1 MHTGGQFPTPNH
13 SLSMDRKNFFLG
25 MACIVGAFA
34 LFFLT
39 KPAPKPA
46 GAAASVA
53 QVAAAPVAPTA
64 LSPKANTSLAPS
76 SQSAKPVARADAKAF
91 ILENEHIKVTLS
103 SRGGAISKIE
113 LKKEFADVSKKAI
126 VTFNAGNEEAALALA
141 VKNPASGKLEAV
153 LSEFVVQPGASA
165 NSIMLVGSLDGARV
179 ERTFSFV
186 APKAGETTEAYSL
199 RFATKIIPVAGK
211 PAPSVWV
218 STGCWQPTE
227 GDSANQFLSV
237 LAYDGEDLT
246 RVGLDKFT
254 DSNGFFGLG
263 AHKAQSDHPF
273 ASVAKPLLWVGSGN
287 QFFAS
292 ILHPVDAAARGPRTE
307 VVVFPVPLDAG
318 KRGLHAFA
326 SWETVP
332 AADLSRTLEGD
343 FFVGPKEYA
352 RVAALPD
359 GQVAVLQFSK
369 LLGFISFGAI
379 CKLLL
384 AILGGVHWLLEWS
397 GAWSWGWAIVL
408 LTCLIKLV
416 TWPLTSVQMKA
427 AKKMQKFAKPM
438 QDIREKHKDNPEK
451 MQKELMKLYTENKI
465 NPFAGCLPILIQMP
479 IFFGLY
485 TAFQTTVELRLHSF
499 LWIHDLS
506 APDTIFHLGGFP
518 VNLLPI
524 LMGLSMWQSMRMTP
538 QPSTDSSQK
547 TIFLMMTL
555 LFPVICYPMPAALT
569 LYMTIQNLLTILQTW
584 LTKEEPDVE
593 VIPPAA
599 KKVKG

>member
-1 MHTGGQFPTPNH
+1 
-13 SLSMDRKNFFLG
+13 MDRKNFFLG

-39 KPAPKPA
+39 KPAAKPA
-46 GAAASVA
+46 GAPAPAA
-53 QVAAAPVAPTA
+53 QVAPASATPAALNA
-64 LSPKANTSLAPS
+64 KANTSLAPS
-76 SQSAKPVARADAKAF
+76 AQSAKPIARAEAKSF
-91 ILENEHIKVTLS
+91 VIENELIKVTLS

-113 LKKEFADVSKKAI
+113 LKKEFADVSKKGI
-126 VTFNAGNEEAALALA
+126 VTFNAGNDESALALA
-141 VKNPASGKLEAV
+141 VKNQATGKLEAV
-153 LSEFVVQPGASA
+153 LSEFVAQPGASA
-165 NSIMLVGSLDGARV
+165 NAITLVGSLDGARV

-199 RFATKIIPVAGK
+199 RFATKVIPAAGK
-211 PAPSVWV
+211 PAPSIWV

-263 AHKAQSDHPF
+263 SHKAEVEHPV
-273 ASVAKPLLWVGSGN
+273 ASVAKPLLWVASGN
-287 QFFAS
+287 QFFAA
-292 ILHPVDAAARGPRTE
+292 ILHPADAAARGPRTE
-307 VVVFPVPLDAG
+307 VVVLPVPLEAG

-416 TWPLTSVQMKA
+416 TWPLTSIQMKA

-499 LWIHDLS
+499 LWIADLS

-538 QPSTDSSQK
+538 NPSTDSSQK

-584 LTKEEPDVE
+584 LTKEEPDVV
-593 VIPPAA
+593 VIEPTP

>member
-1 MHTGGQFPTPNH
+1 
-13 SLSMDRKNFFLG
+13 MDRKNFFLG

-39 KPAPKPA
+39 KPATPPPGATPA
-46 GAAASVA
+46 PAA
-53 QVAAAPVAPTA
+53 QVQAAPAAPTA
-64 LSPKANTSLAPS
+64 LNPVANTSLAPS
-76 SQSAKPVARADAKAF
+76 AQAAKPVARADAKSF
-91 ILENEHIKVTLS
+91 VIENERIKVTLS

-113 LKKEFADVSKKAI
+113 LKKESADVTKTQV
-126 VTFNAGNEEAALALA
+126 VTFNSGNDESALAIA
-141 VKNPASGKLEAV
+141 VKNPTTGKLEAV
-153 LSEFVVQPGASA
+153 LSEFVAQAGASA
-165 NSIMLVGSLDGARV
+165 NSITLVGSIDGARV
-179 ERTFSFV
+179 ERTFFFA
-186 APKAGETTEAYSL
+186 APKDGETIEAHSL
-199 RFATKIIPVAGK
+199 RFATKVIPVAGK
-211 PAPSVWV
+211 PAPSIWV
-218 STGCWQPTE
+218 STGCWQPTQA
-227 GDSANQFLSV
+227 DSANQFLSV
-237 LAYDGEDLT
+237 LTYDGDELT
-246 RVGLDKFT
+246 RVGLDVFT
-254 DSNGFFGLG
+254 DSSGFFGLG
-263 AHKAQSDHPF
+263 SHKAQIEHPV
-273 ASVAKPLLWVGSGN
+273 ASVAKPLLWVASGN

-292 ILHPVDAAARGPRTE
+292 IVRPRDAQARGTRTE
-307 VVVFPVPLDAG
+307 VMVLPVPLEAG
-318 KRGLHAFA
+318 KRSLHAFA

-384 AILGGVHWLLEWS
+384 ATLGGVHWLLEWS
-397 GAWSWGWAIVL
+397 GSWSWGWAIVL
-408 LTCLIKLV
+408 LTCLIKV
-416 TWPLTSVQMKA
+416 ITWPLTAIQMKA

-485 TAFQTTVELRLHSF
+485 TAFQTTVELRLQSF

-506 APDTIFHLGGFP
+506 APDTIFEVGGFP
-518 VNLLPI
+518 INVLPV
-524 LMGLSMWQSMRMTP
+524 LMGITMWLSMRMTP
-538 QPSTDSSQK
+538 MPSADGSQK
-547 TIFLMMTL
+547 MIFLMMTL
-555 LFPVICYPMPAALT
+555 LFPIICYPMPAALT

-584 LTKEEPDVE
+584 LTKDEPDVV
-593 VIPPAA
+593 VIPPAT

>member
-1 MHTGGQFPTPNH
+1 
-13 SLSMDRKNFFLG
+13 MDRKNFFLG

-39 KPAPKPA
+39 KPVPQP
-46 GAAASVA
+46 AAAVPAA
-53 QVAAAPVAPTA
+53 QATVAPAT
-64 LSPKANTSLAPS
+64 LRPEVKASLAPS
-76 SQSAKPVARADAKAF
+76 AQAAKPVARADAKSFF
-91 ILENEHIKVTLS
+91 IENERIKVTLS
-103 SRGGAISKIE
+103 SRGGAISKVE
-113 LKKEFADVSKKAI
+113 LKKEFADVTKTQV
-126 VTFNAGNEEAALALA
+126 VTFNSGNDESALALA
-141 VKNPASGKLEAV
+141 VKNQTGVLEAV
-153 LSEFVVQPGASA
+153 LSEFVAQPDASA
-165 NSIMLVGSLDGARV
+165 NSITLVGSMDGARV

-186 APKAGETTEAYSL
+186 APKAGEPAEPYSL
-199 RFATKIIPVAGK
+199 RFATKVIPVAGK
-211 PAPSVWV
+211 PAPSIWV

-227 GDSANQFLSV
+227 ADSANQFLSV
-237 LAYDGEDLT
+237 LAYDGEELT
-246 RVGLDKFT
+246 RVGLDAFT
-254 DSNGFFGLG
+254 DSTGFFGLG
-263 AHKAQSDHPF
+263 SHKAEVEHPV
-273 ASVAKPLLWVGSGN
+273 ASVAKPLLWVASGN

-292 ILHPVDAAARGPRTE
+292 IVHPHDAQARGARTE
-307 VVVFPVPLDAG
+307 VIVLPVPLDEAG

-397 GAWSWGWAIVL
+397 GSWSWGWAIVL
-408 LTCLIKLV
+408 LTCLIKIV
-416 TWPLTSVQMKA
+416 TWPLTAIQMKS
-427 AKKMQKFAKPM
+427 AKKMQRFAKPM

-465 NPFAGCLPILIQMP
+465 NPFSGCLPILIQMP

-499 LWIHDLS
+499 LWINDLS
-506 APDTIFHLGGFP
+506 GPDTIFEVGGFP
-518 VNLLPI
+518 VNVLPV
-524 LMGLSMWQSMRMTP
+524 LMGVTMWLSMRMTP
-538 QPSTDSSQK
+538 MPSSDGSQK

-555 LFPVICYPMPAALT
+555 LFPIICYPMPAALT
-569 LYMTIQNLLTILQTW
+569 LYMTIQNLLTMLQTW
-584 LTKEEPDVE
+584 LTKDEPAVE
-593 VIPPAA
+593 VISPAPKKA
-599 KKVKG
+599 KG

>member
-1 MHTGGQFPTPNH
+1 
-13 SLSMDRKNFFLG
+13 MDRKNFFLG

-39 KPAPKPA
+39 KPEPRPAAVVAPAPL
-46 GAAASVA
+46 VA
-53 QVAAAPVAPTA
+53 TSAVAPTA
-64 LSPKANTSLAPS
+64 LNPQATSALAPAI
-76 SQSAKPVARADAKAF
+76 QAAKPISRADAQAF
-91 ILENEHIKVTLS
+91 VIENDHLKVTLTT
-103 SRGGAISKIE
+103 RGGAIAKVE
-113 LKKEFADVSKKAI
+113 LKKEYADVTKAST
-126 VTFNAGNEEAALALA
+126 VVFNAGNDESALALA
-141 VKNPASGKLEAV
+141 IKNPTTGKLEAV
-153 LSEFVVQPGASA
+153 LSAFTVQPGASA
-165 NSIMLVGSLDGARV
+165 QSITLVGAFGGARI
-179 ERTFSFV
+179 ERTFAF
-186 APKAGETTEAYSL
+186 ATPKDGEVVEPYAL
-199 RFATKIIPVAGK
+199 RFATKVIPAAGK

-227 GDSANQFLSV
+227 ADSANQFLSV

-246 RVGLDKFT
+246 RVGLDVFT
-254 DSNGFFGLG
+254 DSSGFFGLG
-263 AHKAQSDHPF
+263 AHKAQVEHPV

-292 ILHPVDAAARGPRTE
+292 IVHPADAAARGPRTE
-307 VVVFPVPLDAG
+307 VMVLPVALEAG

-326 SWETVP
+326 SWESVP

-359 GQVAVLQFSK
+359 NQVFVLQFSK
-369 LLGFISFGAI
+369 LLGFISFGGI
-379 CKLLL
+379 CKFLL
-384 AILGGVHWLLEWS
+384 ATLGGVHWLLAWS

-408 LTCLIKLV
+408 LTCLLKLI
-416 TWPLTSVQMKA
+416 TWPLTAIQMRA

-451 MQKELMKLYTENKI
+451 LQKELMKLYTENKI

-499 LWIHDLS
+499 LWIADLS

-538 QPSTDSSQK
+538 NPSADSSQK

-584 LTKEEPDVE
+584 LTKDEPNVI
-593 VIPPAA
+593 VIPPVA

>member
-1 MHTGGQFPTPNH
+1 
-13 SLSMDRKNFFLG
+13 MDRKNFFLG

-34 LFFLT
+34 LFFLA
-39 KPAPKPA
+39 KPEPKPA
-46 GAAASVA
+46 GTSAPAA
-53 QVAAAPVAPTA
+53 QVASAQVAPAA
-64 LSPKANTSLAPS
+64 LNPKPNTSLAPS
-76 SQSAKPVARADAKAF
+76 AQAAKPVARADAKF
-91 ILENEHIKVTLS
+91 FVIENEQIKVTLT
-103 SRGGAISKIE
+103 SRGGAISKVE
-113 LKKEFADVSKKAI
+113 LKKEFADVSKAGI
-126 VTFNAGNEEAALALA
+126 VTFNAGNDESALALA
-141 VKNPASGKLEAV
+141 VKNQATGKLEAV
-153 LSEFVVQPGASA
+153 LSEFAAQPGASP
-165 NSIMLVGSLDGARV
+165 NSITLVGALDGARV

-186 APKAGETTEAYSL
+186 APRAGETTEAYSL
-199 RFATKIIPVAGK
+199 RFATKVIPAAGK
-211 PAPSVWV
+211 PAPSIWV
-218 STGCWQPTE
+218 STGCWQPTS
-227 GDSANQFLSV
+227 GDSNNQFLSV

-246 RVGLDKFT
+246 RVGLDVFT

-263 AHKAQSDHPF
+263 ARKAQVEHPV

-287 QFFAS
+287 QFFAA

-307 VVVFPVPLDAG
+307 VVVLPVPLEAG

-343 FFVGPKEYA
+343 FFVGPKEYV

-359 GQVAVLQFSK
+359 NQVYVLQFSK
-369 LLGFISFGAI
+369 LLGFISFGGI

-384 AILGGVHWLLEWS
+384 FLLGGVHWLLEWS
-397 GAWSWGWAIVL
+397 GVWSWGWAIVL

-416 TWPLTSVQMKA
+416 TWPLTSIQMKA

-499 LWIHDLS
+499 LWIADLS
-506 APDTIFHLGGFP
+506 APDTIFHLGSFP

-538 QPSTDSSQK
+538 NPSTDSSQK

-584 LTKEEPDVE
+584 LTKEDPDVV
-593 VIPPAA
+593 VIEPTP
-599 KKVKG
+599 KKVKD

>member
-1 MHTGGQFPTPNH
+1 
-13 SLSMDRKNFFLG
+13 MDRKNFFLG

-39 KPAPKPA
+39 KPATPPPGATPA
-46 GAAASVA
+46 PSAAV
-53 QVAAAPVAPTA
+53 APVAPA
-64 LSPKANTSLAPS
+64 LVAKPATTLPASAQSGRPVPRE
-76 SQSAKPVARADAKAF
+76 SAKSFV
-91 ILENEHIKVTLS
+91 IENAHLKVTLTD
-103 SRGGAISKIE
+103 RGGAIREIR
-113 LKKEFADVSKKAI
+113 LKKEFADVSQQG
-126 VTFNAGNEEAALALA
+126 VVVFNARNDESALALA
-141 VKNPASGKLEAV
+141 VKNPVTGKLETL
-153 LSEFVVQPGASA
+153 LSEFAVQPGASA
-165 NSIMLVGSLDGARV
+165 DKITLVGGLADGTRI
-179 ERTFSFV
+179 ERSF
-186 APKAGETTEAYSL
+186 TL
-199 RFATKIIPVAGK
+199 ATKEGAEPYALGFVTKVVPPAGK
-211 PAPSVWV
+211 PAATVWV

-246 RVGLDKFT
+246 RVGLDVFT
-254 DSNGFFGLG
+254 DSSGFFGLG
-263 AHKAQSDHPF
+263 AHKAQSEHAV
-273 ASVAKPLLWVGSGN
+273 ASVAKPLLWVASGN
-287 QFFAS
+287 QFFSSIVHPADAS
-292 ILHPVDAAARGPRTE
+292 ARGARTE
-307 VVVFPVPLDAG
+307 VLVLPVGFEGG
-318 KRGLHAFA
+318 KRGLQAFA
-326 SWETVP
+326 SWEPVP
-332 AADLSRTLEGD
+332 AADLSRTFAGE

-369 LLGFISFGAI
+369 LLGFISFGAV

-384 AILGGVHWLLEWS
+384 AVLGGVHWLLEWS

-408 LTCLIKLV
+408 LTCLIKV
-416 TWPLTSVQMKA
+416 ITWPLTSIQMKA

-499 LWIHDLS
+499 LWIADLS

-518 VNLLPI
+518 VNLLPV
-524 LMGLSMWQSMRMTP
+524 LMGVTMWLSMRMSP
-538 QPSTDSSQK
+538 QPSGDGSQK
-547 TIFLMMTL
+547 MIFLMMTL
-555 LFPVICYPMPAALT
+555 LFPVICYPMASALT
-569 LYMTIQNLLTILQTW
+569 LYMTIQNLLTMLQTW
-584 LTKEEPDVE
+584 LTKDEPDVE
-593 VIPPAA
+593 VIAPAP

>member
-1 MHTGGQFPTPNH
+1 
-13 SLSMDRKNFFLG
+13 MDRKNFFLG

-39 KPAPKPA
+39 KPATPPPGATPA
-46 GAAASVA
+46 PSAAV
-53 QVAAAPVAPTA
+53 APVAPA
-64 LSPKANTSLAPS
+64 LVPKPATTLPASA
-76 SQSAKPVARADAKAF
+76 QSARPVPRESAQPF
-91 ILENEHIKVTLS
+91 ILQNDYLEVTLTN
-103 SRGGAISKIE
+103 RGGAIREIR
-113 LKKEFADVSKKAI
+113 LKKEFADVTKQNVI
-126 VTFNAGNEEAALALA
+126 VFNAGNDESALALA
-141 VKNPASGKLEAV
+141 LKNPVTGKLETL
-153 LSEFVVQPGASA
+153 LSEFVVQPGRTADT
-165 NSIMLVGSLDGARV
+165 ITLVGGLADGTRI
-179 ERTFSFV
+179 ERTFTLT
-186 APKAGETTEAYSL
+186 AKAGTVAEPYSL
-199 RFATKIIPVAGK
+199 GFVTKVIPPAGK
-211 PAPSVWV
+211 PAATVWV

-237 LAYDGEDLT
+237 LAYDGDDLT
-246 RVGLDKFT
+246 RVGLDVFS
-254 DSNGFFGLG
+254 DSSGFFGLG
-263 AHKAQSDHPF
+263 AHKAQADHAV
-273 ASVAKPLLWVGSGN
+273 ASVAKPLLWVASGN
-287 QFFAS
+287 QFFSSIIHPADAS
-292 ILHPVDAAARGPRTE
+292 ARGARTE
-307 VVVFPVPLDAG
+307 VLVLPVGFEGG
-318 KRGLHAFA
+318 KRGLQAFA
-326 SWETVP
+326 SWEPVP
-332 AADLSRTLEGD
+332 AADLSRTFAGE

-384 AILGGVHWLLEWS
+384 AVLGGVHWLLEWS

-408 LTCLIKLV
+408 LTCLIKV
-416 TWPLTSVQMKA
+416 ITWPLTAIQMKA

-499 LWIHDLS
+499 LWIADLS

-518 VNLLPI
+518 VNLLPV
-524 LMGLSMWQSMRMTP
+524 LMGITMWLSMRMSP
-538 QPSTDSSQK
+538 QPSGDGSQK
-547 TIFLMMTL
+547 MIFLMMTL
-555 LFPVICYPMPAALT
+555 LFPVICYPMASALT
-569 LYMTIQNLLTILQTW
+569 LYMTIQNLLTMLQTW
-584 LTKEEPDVE
+584 LTKDEPDVE
-593 VIPPAA
+593 VIAPAP

>member
-1 MHTGGQFPTPNH
+1 
-13 SLSMDRKNFFLG
+13 
-25 MACIVGAFA
+25 
-34 LFFLT
+34 
-39 KPAPKPA
+39 
-46 GAAASVA
+46 
-53 QVAAAPVAPTA
+53 
-64 LSPKANTSLAPS
+64 
-76 SQSAKPVARADAKAF
+76 
-91 ILENEHIKVTLS
+91 
-103 SRGGAISKIE
+103 
-113 LKKEFADVSKKAI
+113 
-126 VTFNAGNEEAALALA
+126 VTFNSGNDESALAIA
-141 VKNPASGKLEAV
+141 VKNPTTGKLEAI
-153 LSEFVVQPGASA
+153 LSEFVAQAGASA
-165 NSIMLVGSLDGARV
+165 NSITLVGSLDGARV
-179 ERTFSFV
+179 ERTFFFD
-186 APKAGETTEAYSL
+186 APKDGEKIEPYSL
-199 RFATKIIPVAGK
+199 RFATKVIPAAGK
-211 PAPSVWV
+211 PAPSIWV

-227 GDSANQFLSV
+227 ADSVNQFLSV
-237 LAYDGEDLT
+237 LTYDGDELT
-246 RVGLDKFT
+246 RVGLDVFT
-254 DSNGFFGLG
+254 DSSGFFGLG
-263 AHKAQSDHPF
+263 AHKAQSEHPV
-273 ASVAKPLLWVGSGN
+273 ASVAKPLLWVASGN

-292 ILHPVDAAARGPRTE
+292 IVHPLNAQARGTRTE
-307 VVVFPVPLDAG
+307 VMVLPVPLEAG
-318 KRGLHAFA
+318 KRSLHAFA

-384 AILGGVHWLLEWS
+384 ATLGGVHWLLEWS

-408 LTCLIKLV
+408 LTCLIKV
-416 TWPLTSVQMKA
+416 ITWPLTAIQMKA

-438 QDIREKHKDNPEK
+438 QDIREKLKDNPEK

-506 APDTIFHLGGFP
+506 APDTIFHVGGFP
-518 VNLLPI
+518 VNLLPV

-538 QPSTDSSQK
+538 NPSADSSQK

-584 LTKEEPDVE
+584 LTKDEPDVE
-593 VIPPAA
+593 VIAPAA

>member
-1 MHTGGQFPTPNH
+1 
-13 SLSMDRKNFFLG
+13 MDRKNFFLG

-39 KPAPKPA
+39 KPATPPPGATPA
-46 GAAASVA
+46 PSAAV
-53 QVAAAPVAPTA
+53 APVAPA
-64 LSPKANTSLAPS
+64 LVAKPATTLPASAQSGRPVPLE
-76 SQSAKPVARADAKAF
+76 SAKSFV
-91 ILENEHIKVTLS
+91 LENEQLKVTLTN
-103 SRGGAISKIE
+103 RGGAIREIR
-113 LKKEFADVSKKAI
+113 LKKEFADVTKQG
-126 VTFNAGNEEAALALA
+126 VVVFNARNDESALALA
-141 VKNPASGKLEAV
+141 VKNPLTGKLETI
-153 LSEFVVQPGASA
+153 LSEFAVQPGASA
-165 NSIMLVGSLDGARV
+165 DKITFVGGLADGTRIERSFTLATKDGA
-179 ERTFSFV
+179 EPYALGFV
-186 APKAGETTEAYSL
+186 
-199 RFATKIIPVAGK
+199 TKVIPAAGK
-211 PAPSVWV
+211 PAATVWV

-246 RVGLDKFT
+246 RVGLDVFT
-254 DSNGFFGLG
+254 DSSGFFGLG
-263 AHKAQSDHPF
+263 AHKAQADHAV
-273 ASVAKPLLWVGSGN
+273 ASVAKPLLWVASGN
-287 QFFAS
+287 QFFSSIIHPADAS
-292 ILHPVDAAARGPRTE
+292 ARGARTE
-307 VVVFPVPLDAG
+307 VLVLPVGFEGG
-318 KRGLHAFA
+318 KRGLQAFA
-326 SWETVP
+326 SWEPVP
-332 AADLSRTLEGD
+332 AADLSRTFSGE

-369 LLGFISFGAI
+369 LLGFISFGAV

-384 AILGGVHWLLEWS
+384 AVLGGVHWLLEWS

-408 LTCLIKLV
+408 LTCLIKV
-416 TWPLTSVQMKA
+416 ITWPLTSIQMKA

-499 LWIHDLS
+499 LWIADLS

-518 VNLLPI
+518 VNLLPV
-524 LMGLSMWQSMRMTP
+524 LMGITMWLSMRMSP
-538 QPSTDSSQK
+538 QPSGDGSQK
-547 TIFLMMTL
+547 MIFLMMTL
-555 LFPVICYPMPAALT
+555 LFPVICYPMASALT
-569 LYMTIQNLLTILQTW
+569 LYMTIQNLLTMLQTW
-584 LTKEEPDVE
+584 LTKDEPDVE
-593 VIPPAA
+593 VIAPAP

>member
-1 MHTGGQFPTPNH
+1 
-13 SLSMDRKNFFLG
+13 MDRKNFFLG

-39 KPAPKPA
+39 KTEPKPA
-46 GAAASVA
+46 GTAAPAS
-53 QVAAAPVAPTA
+53 QVVSAPVAPTA
-64 LSPKANTSLAPS
+64 LSPVLNTSLAPS
-76 SQSAKPVARADAKAF
+76 AQAAKPVSRADAKSF
-91 ILENEHIKVTLS
+91 IIENERIKVTLS
-103 SRGGAISKIE
+103 SRGGAISKVE
-113 LKKEFADVSKKAI
+113 LKKEFADVTKTQV
-126 VTFNAGNEEAALALA
+126 VTFNSGNDESALAIA
-141 VKNPASGKLEAV
+141 VKNPTTGKLEAI
-153 LSEFVVQPGASA
+153 LSEFVAQPGASA
-165 NSIMLVGSLDGARV
+165 NSITLVGSLDGARV
-179 ERTFSFV
+179 ERTFSF
-186 APKAGETTEAYSL
+186 ALPKVGETTEAHSL
-199 RFATKIIPVAGK
+199 HFATKVIPIAGK
-211 PAPSVWV
+211 PAPSIWV
-218 STGCWQPTE
+218 STGSWQPTE
-227 GDSANQFLSV
+227 ADSANQFLSV
-237 LAYDGEDLT
+237 LTYDGDELT
-246 RVGLDKFT
+246 RVGLDVFT
-254 DSNGFFGLG
+254 DSTGFFGLG
-263 AHKAQSDHPF
+263 SHKAQIEHPV
-273 ASVAKPLLWVGSGN
+273 ASVAKPLLWVASGN

-292 ILHPVDAAARGPRTE
+292 ILHPRDAAARGSRTE
-307 VVVFPVPLDAG
+307 VMVLPVPLEAG

-384 AILGGVHWLLEWS
+384 AILGGVHWLLAWS
-397 GAWSWGWAIVL
+397 GSWSWGWAIVL
-408 LTCLIKLV
+408 LTCLIKII
-416 TWPLTSVQMKA
+416 TWPLTAVQMKA

-438 QDIREKHKDNPEK
+438 QDIREKLKDNPEK

-506 APDTIFHLGGFP
+506 APDTVFHVGGFP

-538 QPSTDSSQK
+538 NPSADSSQK

-555 LFPVICYPMPAALT
+555 LFPIICYPMPAALT

-584 LTKEEPDVE
+584 LTKDEPDVV
-593 VIPPAA
+593 VIPPAT

>member
-1 MHTGGQFPTPNH
+1 
-13 SLSMDRKNFFLG
+13 MDRKNFFLG

-39 KPAPKPA
+39 KPTPQP
-46 GAAASVA
+46 AAAAPAA
-53 QVAAAPVAPTA
+53 QVSAAPVAPTA
-64 LSPKANTSLAPS
+64 LNPAVTTALAPS
-76 SQSAKPVARADAKAF
+76 AQAAKPVTRADAKSF
-91 ILENEHIKVTLS
+91 VIENEQIKVTLS
-103 SRGGAISKIE
+103 SRGGAITKVE
-113 LKKEFADVSKKAI
+113 LKKEFADVSKSGI
-126 VTFNAGNEEAALALA
+126 VTFNAGNDESALALA
-141 VKNPASGKLEAV
+141 VKNAVSGKLEAV

-165 NSIMLVGSLDGARV
+165 NSITLVGSLDGARV

-199 RFATKIIPVAGK
+199 HFATKVTPAAGK

-227 GDSANQFLSV
+227 ADSANQFLSV

-246 RVGLDKFT
+246 RVGLDVFT
-254 DSNGFFGLG
+254 DSSGFFGLG
-263 AHKAQSDHPF
+263 AHKAQLEHPV
-273 ASVAKPLLWVGSGN
+273 ASVAKPLLWVASGN

-292 ILHPVDAAARGPRTE
+292 IVHPRDAQARGTRTE
-307 VVVFPVPLDAG
+307 VMVLPVTFEAG

-384 AILGGVHWLLEWS
+384 AILGGVHWLLAWS

-408 LTCLIKLV
+408 LTCLIKV
-416 TWPLTSVQMKA
+416 ITWPLTAIQMKA

-485 TAFQTTVELRLHSF
+485 TAFQTTVELRLQSF

-506 APDTIFHLGGFP
+506 APDTVFHVGGFP
-518 VNLLPI
+518 VNLLPV

-538 QPSTDSSQK
+538 QPSADSSQK

-555 LFPVICYPMPAALT
+555 LFPIICYPMPAALT

-584 LTKEEPDVE
+584 MTKDEPDVE
-593 VIPPAA
+593 VIAPAT

>member
-1 MHTGGQFPTPNH
+1 
-13 SLSMDRKNFFLG
+13 MDRKNFFLG

-39 KPAPKPA
+39 KPATPPPGATPA
-46 GAAASVA
+46 PSAVVA
-53 QVAAAPVAPTA
+53 PAAPALVA
-64 LSPKANTSLAPS
+64 KPS
-76 SQSAKPVARADAKAF
+76 STLPASAQSGRSVPRESAKSFV
-91 ILENEHIKVTLS
+91 LENDHLKVTLTD
-103 SRGGAISKIE
+103 RGGAIREIR
-113 LKKEFADVSKKAI
+113 LKKEFADVKKQG
-126 VTFNAGNEEAALALA
+126 VVVFNAGNDESALALA
-141 VKNPASGKLEAV
+141 VKNPVSGKLETL
-153 LSEFVVQPGASA
+153 LSEFVVQPGATA
-165 NSIMLVGSLDGARV
+165 DSITLVGGLADGTRI
-179 ERTFSFV
+179 ERTFTLT
-186 APKAGETTEAYSL
+186 AKAGAVVEPYAL
-199 RFATKIIPVAGK
+199 GFVTKVIPPAGK
-211 PAPSVWV
+211 PAATVWV

-246 RVGLDKFT
+246 RVGLDVFS
-254 DSNGFFGLG
+254 DSSGFFGLG
-263 AHKAQSDHPF
+263 AHKAQADHAV
-273 ASVAKPLLWVGSGN
+273 ASVAKPLLWVASGN
-287 QFFAS
+287 QFFSS
-292 ILHPVDAAARGPRTE
+292 IVHPADAGARGARTE
-307 VVVFPVPLDAG
+307 VLVLPVGLEAG
-318 KRGLHAFA
+318 KRGLQAFA
-326 SWETVP
+326 SWEPVP
-332 AADLSRTLEGD
+332 AADLSRTFAGE

-369 LLGFISFGAI
+369 LLGFISFGAV

-384 AILGGVHWLLEWS
+384 AVLGGVHWLLEWS

-408 LTCLIKLV
+408 LTCLIKV
-416 TWPLTSVQMKA
+416 ITWPLTSIQMKA

-499 LWIHDLS
+499 LWIADLS
-506 APDTIFHLGGFP
+506 APDTVFHLGGFP

-524 LMGLSMWQSMRMTP
+524 LMGVTMWLSMRMSP
-538 QPSTDSSQK
+538 QPSGDGSQK
-547 TIFLMMTL
+547 MIFLMMTL
-555 LFPVICYPMPAALT
+555 LFPVICYPMASALT
-569 LYMTIQNLLTILQTW
+569 LYMTIQNLLTMLQTW
-584 LTKEEPDVE
+584 LTKDEPDVE
-593 VIPPAA
+593 VIAPAP

>member
-1 MHTGGQFPTPNH
+1 
-13 SLSMDRKNFFLG
+13 MDRKNFFLG

-39 KPAPKPA
+39 KPATPPPGATPA
-46 GAAASVA
+46 PSAVVA
-53 QVAAAPVAPTA
+53 PAAPALVA
-64 LSPKANTSLAPS
+64 KPS
-76 SQSAKPVARADAKAF
+76 STLPASAQSGRSVPRESAKSFV
-91 ILENEHIKVTLS
+91 LENDHLKVTLTD
-103 SRGGAISKIE
+103 RGGAIREIR
-113 LKKEFADVSKKAI
+113 LKKEFADVKKQG
-126 VTFNAGNEEAALALA
+126 VVVFNAGNDESALALA
-141 VKNPASGKLEAV
+141 VKNPVSGKLETL
-153 LSEFVVQPGASA
+153 LSEFVVQPGATA
-165 NSIMLVGSLDGARV
+165 DSITLVGGLADGTRI
-179 ERTFSFV
+179 ERTFTLT
-186 APKAGETTEAYSL
+186 AKAGAVVEPYAL
-199 RFATKIIPVAGK
+199 GFVTKVIPPAGK
-211 PAPSVWV
+211 PAATVWV

-246 RVGLDKFT
+246 RVGLDVFS
-254 DSNGFFGLG
+254 DSSGFFGLG
-263 AHKAQSDHPF
+263 AHKAQADHAV
-273 ASVAKPLLWVGSGN
+273 ASVAKPLLWVASGN
-287 QFFAS
+287 QFFSSIVHPADAS
-292 ILHPVDAAARGPRTE
+292 ARGARTE
-307 VVVFPVPLDAG
+307 VLVLPVGLEAG
-318 KRGLHAFA
+318 KRGLQAFA
-326 SWETVP
+326 SWEPVP
-332 AADLSRTLEGD
+332 AADLSRTFAGE

-369 LLGFISFGAI
+369 LLGFISFGAV

-384 AILGGVHWLLEWS
+384 AVLGGVHWLLEWS

-408 LTCLIKLV
+408 LTCLIKV
-416 TWPLTSVQMKA
+416 ITWPLTSIQMKA

-499 LWIHDLS
+499 LWIADLS
-506 APDTIFHLGGFP
+506 APDTVFHLGGFP

-524 LMGLSMWQSMRMTP
+524 LMGVTMWLSMRMSP
-538 QPSTDSSQK
+538 QPSGDGSQK
-547 TIFLMMTL
+547 MIFLMMTL
-555 LFPVICYPMPAALT
+555 LFPVICYPMASALT
-569 LYMTIQNLLTILQTW
+569 LYMTIQNLLTMLQTW
-584 LTKEEPDVE
+584 LTKDEPDVE
-593 VIPPAA
+593 VIAPAP

>member
-1 MHTGGQFPTPNH
+1 
-13 SLSMDRKNFFLG
+13 MDRKNFFLG

-39 KPAPKPA
+39 KPEPKPA
-46 GAAASVA
+46 GATAPAA
-53 QVAAAPVAPTA
+53 QVAPAQVAPAA
-64 LSPKANTSLAPS
+64 LNPKPNTSLAPTA
-76 SQSAKPVARADAKAF
+76 QAAKPVARADAKF
-91 ILENEHIKVTLS
+91 FVIENEHIKVTLT

-113 LKKEFADVSKKAI
+113 LKKEFADVSKAGI
-126 VTFNAGNEEAALALA
+126 VTFNAGNDESALALA
-141 VKNPASGKLEAV
+141 VKNQATGKLEAV
-153 LSEFVVQPGASA
+153 LSEFAAQSGASA
-165 NSIMLVGSLDGARV
+165 HSITLVGSLDGARV

-186 APKAGETTEAYSL
+186 APKAGETTEGYSL
-199 RFATKIIPVAGK
+199 RFATKVIPASGK

-218 STGCWQPTE
+218 STGCWQPTV

-263 AHKAQSDHPF
+263 ARKAQVEHPV
-273 ASVAKPLLWVGSGN
+273 ASVAKPLLWVASGN
-287 QFFAS
+287 QFFAA

-307 VVVFPVPLDAG
+307 VVVLPVPLEAG

-384 AILGGVHWLLEWS
+384 AVLGGVHWLLEWS
-397 GAWSWGWAIVL
+397 GVWSWGWAIVL

-416 TWPLTSVQMKA
+416 TWPLTSIQMKA

-499 LWIHDLS
+499 LWIADLS
-506 APDTIFHLGGFP
+506 APDTIFHLGSFP

-538 QPSTDSSQK
+538 NPSTDSSQK

-584 LTKEEPDVE
+584 LTKEDPEVVVIEPT
-593 VIPPAA
+593 P